1 MMVNSHIIHLCTS
14 FVLGLTLRVVYH
26 TFDSRRRC
34 ITSSCYLSLKRV
46 ERIVAKRHLK
56 NVETILSGDK
66 TGLPETSI
74 DVVLLY
80 DVLHELDKPD
90 EILIELHRILRP
102 RGVLSV
108 SDHHLKES
116 EIVTA
121 ITQKGWFQLLRK
133 GQKTY
138 SFLKI

>member
-1 MMVNSHIIHLCTS
+1 M
-14 FVLGLTLRVVYH
+14 
-26 TFDSRRRC
+26 
-34 ITSSCYLSLKRV
+34 

-138 SFLKI
+138 RFLKI